1 MKDVF
6 IIRLSVNHRRGNVRK
21 ERAGKMVTA
30 KQQLNRQEEEAM
42 DEKKIVVLDV
52 GLTVEEIA
60 AMAVCCKGKPSAA
73 SR

>member
-1 MKDVF
+1 
-6 IIRLSVNHRRGNVRK
+6 
-21 ERAGKMVTA
+21 
-30 KQQLNRQEEEAM
+30 M